1 MNDTLTNTVST
12 DLFEQHKK
20 RINKRKSVSSNETE
34 ILKES
39 IKNLLKKNNASLIA
53 HYYVD
58 HEIQSLAEEV
68 GGCVSDSLEMAKFG
82 KLTDSELLV
91 VAGVKFM
98 GETAKILSPEKKV
111 IMPTLEATCSLDIGC
126 PAEEFEKFCS
136 QYPDREIVVYANT
149 SAKVKALA
157 DWVVTSSI
165 AVEVIEYLETLD
177 KKIIWGPDKH
187 LGSYI
192 QSKTDADMI
201 LWDGSCIV
209 HDEFKFDGLLKMKKL
224 HPDAE
229 VLVHPESP
237 KEVVDLADMV
247 GSTSQIL
254 HAAKN
259 SDSNKFIVATD
270 KGIFYQ
276 LIKNNPNKEFF
287 EAPTAGNGAT
297 CKSCSQCPWMGL
309 NSLQNLEEVLKKL
322 DNEIIVDPEVAMQAN
337 KSLSKM
343 INFQS

>member
-1 MNDTLTNTVST
+1 
-12 DLFEQHKK
+12 
-20 RINKRKSVSSNETE
+20 
-34 ILKES
+34 
-39 IKNLLKKNNASLIA
+39 
-53 HYYVD
+53 
-58 HEIQSLAEEV
+58 
-68 GGCVSDSLEMAKFG
+68 MAKFG
-82 KLTDSELLV
+82 KLSDSELLV

-111 IMPTLEATCSLDIGC
+111 IMPTLEATCSLDLGC

-237 KEVVDLADMV
+237 KEVVELADMV

-254 HAAKN
+254 HAAKS

-322 DNEIIVDPEVAMQAN
+322 DNEIIIDPEVAYQAN

-343 INFQS
+343 ISFQS

>member
-1 MNDTLTNTVST
+1 MNDTLTNTVLT
-12 DLFEQHKK
+12 DLFEQHRK
-20 RINKRKSVSSNETE
+20 RITNRISVSSNETK

-68 GGCVSDSLEMAKFG
+68 DGCVSDSLEMAKFG
-82 KLTDSELLV
+82 KLSDSELLV

-149 SAKVKALA
+149 SARVKAIA

-165 AVEVIEYLETLD
+165 AVEVIEYLESLD

-192 QSKTDADMI
+192 KSKTDADMI

-254 HAAKN
+254 QAAKS
-259 SDSNKFIVATD
+259 SDSLS
-270 KGIFYQ
+270 
-276 LIKNNPNKEFF
+276 LIH
-287 EAPTAGNGAT
+287 
-297 CKSCSQCPWMGL
+297 
-309 NSLQNLEEVLKKL
+309 
-322 DNEIIVDPEVAMQAN
+322 I
-337 KSLSKM
+337 
-343 INFQS
+343 

>member
-1 MNDTLTNTVST
+1 M
-12 DLFEQHKK
+12 
-20 RINKRKSVSSNETE
+20 
-34 ILKES
+34 
-39 IKNLLKKNNASLIA
+39 KNSA
-53 HYYVD
+53 H
-58 HEIQSLAEEV
+58 
-68 GGCVSDSLEMAKFG
+68 
-82 KLTDSELLV
+82 
-91 VAGVKFM
+91 
-98 GETAKILSPEKKV
+98 
-111 IMPTLEATCSLDIGC
+111 
-126 PAEEFEKFCS
+126 
-136 QYPDREIVVYANT
+136 YPDRELVVYANT
-149 SAKVKALA
+149 SARVKAIA

-165 AVEVIEYLETLD
+165 AVEVIEYLESLD

-192 QSKTDADMI
+192 KSKTDADMI

-254 HAAKN
+254 QAAKS

-276 LIKNNPNKEFF
+276 LIKNNPKKEFF

-309 NSLQNLEEVLKKL
+309 NSLQNLEEALLKL
-322 DNEIIVDPEVAMQAN
+322 DNEIIIDPEVALQAN

-343 INFQS
+343 ISFQS

>member
-1 MNDTLTNTVST
+1 MEVKDITIAGAQGNVPPVVHEVLNPD
-12 DLFEQHKK
+12 EKK
-20 RINKRKSVSSNETE
+20 SLKAEIKS
-34 ILKES
+34 
-39 IKNLLKKNNASLIA
+39 LLVEKDAVLVA
-53 HYYVD
+53 HYYTD
-58 HEIQSLAEEV
+58 SEIQILADET
-68 GGCVSDSLEMAKFG
+68 GGYVSDSLDMARFG
-82 KLTDSELLV
+82 REHAASTLV
-91 VAGVKFM
+91 VAGVRFM

-126 PAEEFEKFCS
+126 PAEEFEKFCA

-254 HAAKN
+254 HAAKSSN
-259 SDSNKFIVATD
+259 SNKFIVATD

-322 DNEIIVDPEVAMQAN
+322 DNEIIV
-337 KSLSKM
+337 
-343 INFQS
+343 

>member
-1 MNDTLTNTVST
+1 
-12 DLFEQHKK
+12 
-20 RINKRKSVSSNETE
+20 
-34 ILKES
+34 
-39 IKNLLKKNNASLIA
+39 
-53 HYYVD
+53 
-58 HEIQSLAEEV
+58 
-68 GGCVSDSLEMAKFG
+68 
-82 KLTDSELLV
+82 
-91 VAGVKFM
+91 
-98 GETAKILSPEKKV
+98 
-111 IMPTLEATCSLDIGC
+111 
-126 PAEEFEKFCS
+126 
-136 QYPDREIVVYANT
+136 
-149 SAKVKALA
+149 
-157 DWVVTSSI
+157 
-165 AVEVIEYLETLD
+165 
-177 KKIIWGPDKH
+177 
-187 LGSYI
+187 
-192 QSKTDADMI
+192 MI

-254 HAAKN
+254 HAAKS

-322 DNEIIVDPEVAMQAN
+322 DNEIIVDPEVAMQA
-337 KSLSKM
+337 KISLSKM

>member
-20 RINKRKSVSSNETE
+20 RINKRKSVSSNETK

-68 GGCVSDSLEMAKFG
+68 GGCVSDS
-82 KLTDSELLV
+82 
-91 VAGVKFM
+91 
-98 GETAKILSPEKKV
+98 
-111 IMPTLEATCSLDIGC
+111 LEATCSLDIGC

-165 AVEVIEYLETLD
+165 AVEVIEYLDTLD

-254 HAAKN
+254 HAAKS

-322 DNEIIVDPEVAMQAN
+322 DNEIIVDPEVAMQAK

>member
-1 MNDTLTNTVST
+1 MNDTLTNTVSI
-12 DLFEQHKK
+12 DLFKEHKK
-20 RINKRKSVSSNETE
+20 RINQSIAVSSEETDFLRKS
-34 ILKES
+34 
-39 IKNLLKKNNASLIA
+39 IKDLLIKKNATLIS

-58 HEIQSLAEEV
+58 HQIQSLAEEV
-68 GGCVSDSLEMAKFG
+68 GGCVSDSLDMAKFG
-82 KLTDSELLV
+82 KTSDASLLV

-126 PAEEFEKFCS
+126 PAEDFKEFCS

-149 SAKVKALA
+149 SAEVKALA

-165 AVEVIEYLETLD
+165 AVEVIEHLDSLD

-187 LGSYI
+187 LGSYLQRI
-192 QSKTDADMI
+192 TDADMI
-201 LWDGSCIV
+201 LWDSSCIV
-209 HDEFKFDGLLKMKKL
+209 HDEFKSEGLQKMKKL

-237 KEVVDLADMV
+237 KEVVDLANMV

-254 HAAKN
+254 NAAKN
-259 SDSNKFIVATD
+259 SNSKKFIVATD

-276 LIKNNPNKEFF
+276 LIKNNPNKEFY

-309 NSLQNLEEVLKKL
+309 NSLKNLEEVLKNL
-322 DNEIIVDPEVAMQAN
+322 DNEIIIDPEISFQAN

-343 INFQS
+343 IYFKS